1 MEVNTRPDTMSN
13 IASYYGISSQKL
25 QRHYKH
31 EVSGFK
37 DWPQLPHAEDYLI
50 YPENITD
57 KLSIDEVS
65 LSKGELYTFITNK
78 NTGIRNKKCV
88 VAIINGTEAK
98 TIQEV
103 VDKISLQ
110 KRNAVKEVSM
120 DMARNMGLA
129 VQNSF
134 PNSAMV
140 IDRFH
145 VVRLVMDAM
154 QHLRVSFRWEAIEEE
169 NTAIK
174 KAKEK
179 NEKYYP
185 EILANGDTLKELLA
199 RSKYLLYKYEDDWTA
214 NQAKRAAVLFEKYPL
229 LKSVYKVTLSFRNI
243 YKNTSKTMARNQFN
257 DWKEQ
262 VEAMK
267 INEFNTVVNSI
278 EYHLDNI
285 LNFFDN
291 RSTNANA
298 ESFNS
303 KIKGFRAN
311 LRGVTDVKFFLF
323 RLEKLF
329 AQ

>member
-1 MEVNTRPDTMSN
+1 MSN
-13 IASYYGISSQKL
+13 IASYYAIDSKKL

-31 EVSGFK
+31 QISGYK
-37 DWPQLPHAEDYLI
+37 EWNQLLHAEEYLI

-65 LSKGELYTFITNK
+65 LSKGELYTFVTNK
-78 NTGIRNKKCV
+78 NTNVRNKKSV
-88 VAIINGTEAK
+88 VAVINGTEAK
-98 TIQEV
+98 VIQTV
-103 VDKISLQ
+103 VEKLPIAQ
-110 KRNAVKEVSM
+110 RNQVKEVSM

-129 VQNSF
+129 VKNSF
-134 PNSAMV
+134 PKADIV

-154 QHLRVSFRWEAIEEE
+154 QHLRVSFRWEAIEQE
-169 NTAIK
+169 NEAIK

-179 NEKYYP
+179 GKKYHL
-185 EILANGDTLKELLA
+185 EVLENGDTVKELLA
-199 RSKYLLYKYEDDWTA
+199 RSRYLLYKLEDDWTL
-214 NQAKRAAVLFEKYPL
+214 NQAKRAAILFKKYPRL
-229 LKSVYKVTLSFRNI
+229 EQAYKLTLSFRNI
-243 YKNTSKTMARNQFN
+243 YKNTSKDKALAQFN
-257 DWKEQ
+257 QWKETVQ
-262 VEAMK
+262 QSK
-267 INEFNTVVNSI
+267 IDKFNTALNSV

-285 LNFFDN
+285 LNFFNN

-329 AQ
+329 A

>member
-1 MEVNTRPDTMSN
+1 MQVDTRTDTMSN
-13 IASYYGISSQKL
+13 IASYYGVNSQKL

-31 EVSGFK
+31 KVSGFK
-37 DWPQLPHAEDYLI
+37 EWKQLPHAEEYLI

-57 KLSIDEVS
+57 KLSLDEVS
-65 LSKGELYTFITNK
+65 LSKGELYTFVTNK
-78 NTGIRNKKCV
+78 NTKVRNKKSI
-88 VAIINGTEAK
+88 VAVIAGTDAK
-98 TIQEV
+98 TIQSVLEN
-103 VDKISLQ
+103 IPLE
-110 KRNAVKEVSM
+110 KRKQVKEVTL

-129 VQNSF
+129 AENSF
-134 PNSAMV
+134 PNSKSV

-154 QHLRVSFRWEAIEEE
+154 QHLRVSLRWKAIEEE

-174 KAKEK
+174 QAKENK
-179 NEKYYP
+179 EKYCPHIYS
-185 EILANGDTLKELLA
+185 NGDTLKELLA
-199 RSKYLLYKYEDDWTA
+199 RSRYLLYKYEEDWTL
-214 NQAKRAAVLFEKYPL
+214 NQSKRADILFEKYPT
-229 LKSVYKVTLSFRNI
+229 LKLVYDLTLSFRNI
-243 YKNTSKTMARNQFN
+243 YKNFSRNDALHKFN
-257 DWKEQ
+257 EWKEKTI
-262 VEAMK
+262 ALK
-267 INEFNTVVNSI
+267 IDEFNTVVHSL

-329 AQ
+329 A

>member
-1 MEVNTRPDTMSN
+1 MSN
-13 IASYYGISSQKL
+13 IASYYAIDSKKL

-31 EVSGFK
+31 QISGYK
-37 DWPQLPHAEDYLI
+37 EWNQLLHAEEYLI

-65 LSKGELYTFITNK
+65 LSKGELYTFVTNK
-78 NTGIRNKKCV
+78 NTNVRNKKSV
-88 VAIINGTEAK
+88 VAVINGTEAK
-98 TIQEV
+98 VIQTV
-103 VDKISLQ
+103 VEKLPIAQ
-110 KRNAVKEVSM
+110 RNQVKEVSM

-129 VQNSF
+129 VKNSF
-134 PNSAMV
+134 PKADIV

-154 QHLRVSFRWEAIEEE
+154 QHLRVSFRWEAIEQE
-169 NTAIK
+169 NEAIK

-179 NEKYYP
+179 GKKYHP
-185 EILANGDTLKELLA
+185 EVLENGDTVKELLA
-199 RSKYLLYKYEDDWTA
+199 RSRYLLYKLEDDWTL
-214 NQAKRAAVLFEKYPL
+214 NQAKRAAILFKKYPRL
-229 LKSVYKVTLSFRNI
+229 EQAYKLTLSFRNI
-243 YKNTSKTMARNQFN
+243 YKNTSKDKALAQFN
-257 DWKEQ
+257 QWKETVQ
-262 VEAMK
+262 QSK
-267 INEFNTVVNSI
+267 IDKFNTALNSV

-285 LNFFDN
+285 LNFFNN

-329 AQ
+329 A